1 MKKIGE
7 ILTGLEVACMT
18 ATDTV
23 TAAAKEMSSRR
34 IGAVLILDD
43 AQEPIG
49 IFTER
54 DLMTRVIAKGLD
66 PSREQLGTHMSKDLF
81 TLSVDD
87 TLTDSAGKMQDRH
100 IRHVPVVQDGKVIC
114 LLSLRDLLR
123 ELLQIKVGEVRSL
136 QAYIQGSGDMDAQ

>member
-1 MKKIGE
+1 MKTIGE
-7 ILTGLEVACMT
+7 ILTGFEVACMT
-18 ATDTV
+18 ATDSV
-23 TAAAKEMSSRR
+23 KAAVMEMCSRH
-34 IGAVLILDD
+34 IGAVLILDE
-43 AQEPIG
+43 AQSPIG

-66 PSREQLGTHMSKDLF
+66 PAGEKLGTHMSKDLF

-87 TLTDSAGKMQDRH
+87 TLTDSAVKLQERH
-100 IRHVPVVQDGKVIC
+100 IRHVPVIQDGKVIC

-136 QAYIQGSGDMDAQ
+136 KAYIQGSGEMEAQ